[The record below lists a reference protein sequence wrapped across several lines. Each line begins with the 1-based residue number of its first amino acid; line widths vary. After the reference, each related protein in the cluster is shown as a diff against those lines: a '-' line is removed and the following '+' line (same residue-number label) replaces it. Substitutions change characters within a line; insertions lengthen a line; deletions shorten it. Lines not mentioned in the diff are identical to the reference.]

1 MFSLICAVMVFSKV
15 KFGNDYRHTVY
26 GFINFKTWTKRS
38 DRKSNLESVHCG
50 ALLAS

>member
-1 MFSLICAVMVFSKV
+1 MCSDGFSKV

-50 ALLAS
+50 A